1 MECVQLA
8 AAFLPAS
15 LLAGVSPPRIMPRLN
30 LGMAQARRIASKL
43 VWQQTIFQT
52 SQQAGWGKKRQQAAR
67 TPKLRSVHQRWEI
80 YTNIG
85 ETGEGFG

>member
-52 SQQAGWGKKRQQAAR
+52 SQQAGWGKSGS
-67 TPKLRSVHQRWEI
+67 KLHALQSFAP
-80 YTNIG
+80 YTNDG
-85 ETGEGFG
+85 KSTPT